1 MALAASK
8 LLIGLLFL
16 TVPTL
21 AQARC
26 LRTVHQLKA
35 HHVKA
40 RWLETTENDGKPLKI
55 SITNG
60 ADGLVYSAEKA
71 GELWLTGK
79 VSVCLSEGSTQVT
92 LQDTKATRNV
102 PPLARMGLRSNLSA
116 QIVDN
121 QMQLGGGG
129 WSGTF
134 VGH

>member
-1 MALAASK
+1 MALNAVK
-8 LLIGLLFL
+8 ILLGLLIL
-16 TVPTL
+16 TEPTL
-21 AQARC
+21 VQARC
-26 LRTVHQLKA
+26 LKTVHQLKA

-55 SITNG
+55 SINNG

-79 VSVCLSEGSTQVT
+79 VSVCLSEGATEVT
-92 LQDTKATRNV
+92 LRNTKATSHV
-102 PPLARMGLRSNLSA
+102 PPLARMGLRSDLSA

-121 QMQLGGGG
+121 QMKLAGGG